1 MTEQKVKDGKIVAVV
16 GASGSG
22 KTQWVKRQMAGHA
35 RQLIWDPQCQWGEGR
50 TVITSRAGLVKAIQ
64 RRAVKIA
71 FQPRSLEDFDFF
83 ARCCFTFAQIG
94 AEIGEQSVIVAEE
107 IADVTHPGKAP
118 PGWGML
124 VRRVRAF
131 GGIIFAITQAPS
143 ESDKTVFRNAMEYHC
158 CALSEEP
165 DRKSMARRLDIPYED
180 VQGID
185 QGKLEYIHKYRLTGK
200 IEKGRLTF

>member
-1 MTEQKVKDGKIVAVV
+1 MQPKIPDGRIVAVV

-22 KTQWVKRQMAGHA
+22 KTQWVKRQMKGAT

-50 TVITSRAGLVKAIQ
+50 VVVTTRAGLIKAIQ
-64 RRAVKIA
+64 KKEVSIA
-71 FQPRSLEDFDFF
+71 YQPRTLDDFDFWC
-83 ARCCFTFAQIG
+83 RCAFVFAQVG
-94 AEIGEQSVIVAEE
+94 ADYGVQSVIVAEE

-118 PGWGML
+118 PGWGTL

-131 GGIIFAITQAPS
+131 GGIVFAITQAPS

-165 DRKSMARRLDIPYED
+165 DRKSMARRLDIPYEQ
-180 VQGID
+180 VQSLN
-185 QGKLEYIHKYRLTGK
+185 QGKLEYLHKYRLTGE
-200 IEKGRLTF
+200 IERGRLTF